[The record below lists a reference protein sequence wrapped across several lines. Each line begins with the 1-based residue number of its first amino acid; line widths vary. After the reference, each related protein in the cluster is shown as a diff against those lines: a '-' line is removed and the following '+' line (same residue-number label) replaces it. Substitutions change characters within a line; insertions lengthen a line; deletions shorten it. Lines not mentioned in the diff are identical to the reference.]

1 MTLDAVRQ
9 DLRDELR
16 LLESG
21 DLLKGERVF
30 DSPQAAHVRS
40 GRRTHGAEPL
50 LQQLPGPGRCGWPL
64 RSGSL
69 WFRVLARV
77 FYV

>member
-30 DSPQAAHVRS
+30 DSPQAAHVRLAG
-40 GRRTHGAEPL
+40 GRTVLNLCSNNYLGLAAVD
-50 LQQLPGPGRCGWPL
+50 GRCERGL
-64 RSGSL
+64 SGL
-69 WFRVLARV
+69 GCARV